1 VIVTVLNDGPQDEN
15 VDGLVARLI
24 LVGLLT
30 AVFNV
35 IDPATFGAHLNES
48 PALPELLVPALPENV
63 MLSGFVDQRAF
74 GVPAEAKPT
83 AA

>member
-1 VIVTVLNDGPQDEN
+1 MTVTVLNDGPQEGN
-15 VDGLVARLI
+15 VDGFVVRLI

-30 AVFNV
+30 LVLSV
-35 IDPATFGAHLNES
+35 TGPVTLGAHLNES

-63 MLSGFVDQRAF
+63 MLRGFVDQRAF

>member
-1 VIVTVLNDGPQDEN
+1 VLKGGPHEAN
-15 VDGLVARLI
+15 AEGLVVKPI

-30 AVFNV
+30 VVLRV
-35 IDPATFGAHLNES
+35 IGPLTLGAHLNES
-48 PALPELLVPALPENV
+48 PVLPELLVPPPPENV
-63 MLSGFVDQRAF
+63 MLRGFVDQRAF